1 MEKNS
6 NDLNEKSIGII
17 TSDFVKVSENL
28 KLACSKIISNN
39 FSNYPII
46 IMSKE
51 SVSIGTLFIDIGE
64 LMNNS
69 WKYYAT
75 FLEVLIE
82 KKIIHQIKEF
92 KKKYKNSDEFCCLL
106 VLLNNNSKIIFI
118 PYPED

>member
-6 NDLNEKSIGII
+6 NDLNEKNIGII

-51 SVSIGTLFIDIGE
+51 SVSIGNLFIDIGE

-75 FLEVLIE
+75 YLEVLIE
-82 KKIIHQIKEF
+82 KKIYTKSKNLRKNIKIQMNF
-92 KKKYKNSDEFCCLL
+92 VVY
-106 VLLNNNSKIIFI
+106 
-118 PYPED
+118 